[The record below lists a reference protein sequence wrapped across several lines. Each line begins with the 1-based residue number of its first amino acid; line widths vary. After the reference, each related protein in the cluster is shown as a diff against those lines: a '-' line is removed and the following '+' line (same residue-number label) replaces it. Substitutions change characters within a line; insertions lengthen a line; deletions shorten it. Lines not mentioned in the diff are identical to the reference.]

1 MEKGQDQRRRELE
14 DEIREIKRS
23 WPAHT
28 PSPAMFARLEEL
40 EEKLI
45 SADIGVES
53 TLQII
58 EDETSADIN
67 RPFARYL
74 RKCLSCLRRNSPL
87 CCCSRSFKAR

>member
-40 EEKLI
+40 EDKL
-45 SADIGVES
+45 AA
-53 TLQII
+53 LQQK
-58 EDETSADIN
+58 EDQAN
-67 RPFARYL
+67 
-74 RKCLSCLRRNSPL
+74 
-87 CCCSRSFKAR
+87 FKTNGPS